1 MDFEFDPKKSALN
14 LIKHGI
20 DFKKIQE
27 MWDGKVVGAPS
38 LNIGESR
45 YLAVGKLEEK
55 FWTVIITWRGDKIRI
70 ISARRSRKNEIQ
82 NYKKTYDF
90 HKFGRE
96 V

>member
-27 MWDGKVVGAPS
+27 MRDGQVVVAPS

-45 YLAVGKLEEK
+45 FLAVGKLEEK
-55 FWTVIITWRGDKIRI
+55 FWTVIITNRGDKIRI